1 MNCNALREL
10 RWTVILAPILLLACQ
25 GGPERQWSLQ
35 SPDGGLTLV
44 VRLEKKAAAAE
55 PANFKTRIF
64 YKILAG
70 NSGAGIL
77 ESSPMGIRREDQSFC
92 DSLFFDSQTPVRVI
106 DEAVVSPR
114 GKNRSYRL
122 QGNELTL
129 AFHNPKGA
137 RLELDLRAYNDGAAF
152 RYRFPETGDTVRTVT
167 EELTGFRIP
176 KGALGTM
183 QPYDSSYKWGPAYE
197 TFYRKDIPVGTPS
210 PTGEGWAFP
219 VLFRLYGGTHWA
231 LITEAAVDGNYFGG
245 RLRETPGGDL
255 YTIRMPSKGEGNWTG
270 EVRPASRLP
279 WTTPWRVV
287 ITGSSL
293 APIVESNLVEG
304 LNPPSI
310 ATDEK
315 WIRPGRVSWSWWS
328 DNASPR
334 SVRALRDFVD
344 LAAEMGWEYSLVD
357 ANWNLMEKN
366 AIPRLVRY
374 AKKRGVGILLW
385 YNSGGPHNFVTEQPR
400 DRMFD
405 PAARKKEMAWLEK
418 TGVKGIKVDFF
429 QSDKQNI
436 IAQYHDIL
444 KDALQYR
451 LLIDF
456 HGCTLPRGWSRTY
469 PNLMTMEGVPGAE
482 QYLFRDLY
490 PETAPW
496 QNTVFVFTRNA
507 VGPMDYTPVAFT
519 ETKYPHLTTY
529 GHELALSVVFES
541 GLQHFADRTA
551 AFRSLP
557 AAPKQFLKDVPA
569 AWDETRF
576 VEGEPGRLAVL
587 ARRNGSAWFVGGI
600 NGEKTGKHLNVPLA
614 FLPQGRYAMTL
625 IADGE
630 NSKTFRDRKSEVK
643 SGESVPVDVLPF
655 GGFVM
660 EIKSFQ

>member
-1 MNCNALREL
+1 MNWNSL
-10 RWTVILAPILLLACQ
+10 RWTLFLAPILLLACQ
-25 GGPERQWSLQ
+25 SGPERRWTLQ
-35 SPDGGLTLV
+35 SPNGEVTLI
-44 VRLEKKAAAAE
+44 VRLEKKAVSTNGE
-55 PANFKTRIF
+55 ISKTRLS
-64 YKILAG
+64 YEVLSGK
-70 NSGAGIL
+70 SGARILEPSPLGIL
-77 ESSPMGIRREDQSFC
+77 REDQSFS
-92 DSLFFDSQTPVRVI
+92 DSLVFDAQSPVQAV
-106 DEAVVSPR
+106 DETVVSPR
-114 GKNRSYRL
+114 GKNRMYRIH
-122 QGNELTL
+122 GNETTL
-129 AFHNPKGA
+129 AFRNPRGS
-137 RLELDLRAYNDGAAF
+137 RLELDLRVHDDGIAF
-152 RYRFPETGDTVRTVT
+152 RYRFPETSDTVRTVA

-176 KGALGTM
+176 KGALGFM
-183 QPYDSSYKWGPAYE
+183 QPYDSSYQWAPAYE
-197 TFYRKDIPVGTPS
+197 TFYKMDVAAGTPS

-219 VLFRLYGGTHWA
+219 VLFRLFGGTHWV
-231 LITEAAVDGNYFGG
+231 LLTEAAADGNYFGG
-245 RLRETPGGDL
+245 RLRETPGGNL
-255 YTIRMPSKGEGNWTG
+255 YKIRMPSEGEGNRTG
-270 EVRPASRLP
+270 AVKPVSRLP
-279 WTTPWRVV
+279 WNTPWRVV

-304 LNPPSI
+304 LNPPST
-310 ATDEK
+310 AADNA

-334 SVRALRDFVD
+334 NVKALRDFVD

-366 AIPRLVRY
+366 TIPQLVRY
-374 AKKRGVGILLW
+374 AKRKGVGILLW
-385 YNSGGPHNFVTEQPR
+385 YNSGGPHNVVTEQPR

-405 PAARKKEMAWLEK
+405 PAVRKKEMAWLEK

-436 IAQYHDIL
+436 IGQYHGIL
-444 KDALQYR
+444 KDAIQYH
-451 LLIDF
+451 LLVDF

-469 PNLMTMEGVPGAE
+469 PNLMSMEAVPGEE
-482 QYLFRDLY
+482 QYLFRDSY

-519 ETKYPHLTTY
+519 ETQYPHLTTVA
-529 GHELALSVVFES
+529 HELALSVVFES

-551 AFRSLP
+551 AFRALP
-557 AAPKQFLKDVPA
+557 EAPRQFLKDVPA
-569 AWDETRF
+569 AWDETRY

-600 NGEKTGKHLNVPLA
+600 NGEKTNKHLSVPFA

-630 NSKTFRDRKSEVK
+630 NSKTFMDRKAEVK
-643 SGESVPVDVLPF
+643 AGDAMPVDVLPC

-660 EIKSFQ
+660 EIKPVK